1 MNDIRQW
8 KAVPTILL
16 AVMSAAAP
24 LLARAEGPVAGVVI
38 AVEGRPQ
45 VQFAGKEGYKAA
57 KMNQLIHDGDTLKT
71 GKGDMVGVA
80 FVGGAEMRIN
90 ENSVFVVQSGG
101 GTKPTTVYTSLGD
114 AWTRLISGHN
124 GIQVKSPVAVAAVRG
139 TEADIDVSD
148 RMGVKVYEGIV
159 DVMNDKGKTS
169 LQAGQQTTAG
179 AGAAP
184 GAARAMSPQD
194 YKTWQNKV
202 APANLDKS
210 LGILNQ
216 AATRNRT
223 LELNMT
229 NKDGSQKK
237 VKLNF
242 EKK

>member
-1 MNDIRQW
+1 MNDIRRC
-8 KAVPTILL
+8 KEVMVLLL
-16 AVMSAAAP
+16 AVASAVMP
-24 LLARAEGPVAGVVI
+24 MRARAENPVAGVVI
-38 AVEGRPQ
+38 AVEGHPQ
-45 VQFAGKEGYKAA
+45 VKVVGKEDYKGV

-71 GKGDMVGVA
+71 EKGDRVGVA

-169 LQAGQQTTAG
+169 LQAGQQTSAG

-184 GAARAMSPQD
+184 AAARAMSPQD

-202 APANLDKS
+202 SPANLDKS

-216 AATRNRT
+216 AAVRNRT